1 VATRHVKA
9 WVSSRESGG
18 VSFPRNSWSICC
30 SARAVASRTQA
41 GIAGNGQGLWLG
53 SLHEATSVAHSSF
66 VLQVCGD
73 GLDVGVGEGAAIS
86 TFLGSEGSGVR
97 TAARIG
103 DDVASPAR
111 ARARDRSVA

>member
-1 VATRHVKA
+1 MGLLAGERRCEFSQELLEHLLLRAGRGFSHPGRHRRQRAGPLARLATRSH
-9 WVSSRESGG
+9 E
-18 VSFPRNSWSICC
+18 CC
-30 SARAVASRTQA
+30 P
-41 GIAGNGQGLWLG
+41 LF
-53 SLHEATSVAHSSF
+53 F